1 MNSLGTSFSVN
12 SINEYFSQQLFKKNI
27 YIDFFGFSGLFLFII
42 GIILYL
48 IFYIKMINKSYN
60 NNDDQ
65 KIKDINNATIVTSTG
80 GLLFLFVFIGSKIF
94 KNK

>member
-1 MNSLGTSFSVN
+1 MNSFGTSVSVN
-12 SINEYFSQQLFKKNI
+12 PINESFSQQLFQKNI

-65 KIKDINNATIVTSTG
+65 KIKDINNATIVTGTG
-80 GLLFLFVFIGSKIF
+80 GLLFLFVFIGSKF
-94 KNK
+94 L

>member
-12 SINEYFSQQLFKKNI
+12 SINESFSQQLFKKNI